1 MEPPR
6 IRRRRRRLPAGGSNG
21 DDSVGGFQQCFLVI
35 LLVPFLFPWIVR
47 LDFVYI
53 YFIFVLSVHVGTQTI
68 CISRKSDVLVWTKN

>member
-1 MEPPR
+1 MT
-6 IRRRRRRLPAGGSNG
+6 IA
-21 DDSVGGFQQCFLVI
+21 SVASQQCFLVI
-35 LLVPFLFPWIVR
+35 LLVPFLFSWIVR